1 MYKQKGSKVSAHYDN
16 FSLVTGASGGLGSS
30 LVAEFLND
38 PAIDKVV
45 AVSRSE
51 NAGVE
56 YPANGIGDKLIWV
69 KSEYSEAALN
79 EVLSMLEPHAGKF
92 SRVCICHGVLHSNT
106 YWPEKR
112 LEDISESALQA
123 IFHANAVVPA
133 LWLRSLLK
141 VLKGSNDCI
150 VAALSARVG
159 SIGDNHLGGW
169 YAYRASKSALNMI
182 LKTAAI
188 EYGRRAKNVKLIAF
202 HPGTTDTELS
212 KPFQAAVPKDKLF
225 TPSFVAERL
234 AIIMDE
240 AMIDGEL
247 SYLDWNGQAIDW

>member
-1 MYKQKGSKVSAHYDN
+1 MSAHYDN
-16 FSLVTGASGGLGSS
+16 FALVTGASGGLGSS

-51 NAGVE
+51 KARVE

-69 KSEYSEAALN
+69 KSDYSEAALD

-112 LEDISESALQA
+112 LEDISESALQG

-133 LWLRSLLK
+133 LWLR
-141 VLKGSNDCI
+141 
-150 VAALSARVG
+150 
-159 SIGDNHLGGW
+159 
-169 YAYRASKSALNMI
+169 
-182 LKTAAI
+182 
-188 EYGRRAKNVKLIAF
+188 
-202 HPGTTDTELS
+202 
-212 KPFQAAVPKDKLF
+212 
-225 TPSFVAERL
+225 
-234 AIIMDE
+234 
-240 AMIDGEL
+240 
-247 SYLDWNGQAIDW
+247 

>member
-16 FSLVTGASGGLGSS
+16 FALVTGASGGLGSS

-51 NAGVE
+51 KARVE
-56 YPANGIGDKLIWV
+56 YPTNGIGDKLIWV
-69 KSEYSEAALN
+69 KSDYSEAGLD

-92 SRVCICHGVLHSNT
+92 TRVCICHGVLHSNT

-123 IFHANAVVPA
+123 IFQANAVVPA
-133 LWLRSLLK
+133 LWLKSLMK

-150 VAALSARVG
+150 VSAFSARVG
-159 SIGDNHLGGW
+159 SIGDNHLGG
-169 YAYRASKSALNMI
+169 S
-182 LKTAAI
+182 
-188 EYGRRAKNVKLIAF
+188 
-202 HPGTTDTELS
+202 
-212 KPFQAAVPKDKLF
+212 
-225 TPSFVAERL
+225 
-234 AIIMDE
+234 
-240 AMIDGEL
+240 
-247 SYLDWNGQAIDW
+247 

>member
-1 MYKQKGSKVSAHYDN
+1 MYKPKGSKVSAHYDN
-16 FSLVTGASGGLGSS
+16 FALVTGASGGLGSS

-225 TPSFVAERL
+225 TSSFVAERL
-234 AIIMDE
+234 AMIMDE
-240 AMIDGEL
+240 AVVDGEL

>member
-16 FSLVTGASGGLGSS
+16 FALVTGASGGLGSS
-30 LVAEFLND
+30 LVVQFLND

-69 KSEYSEAALN
+69 KSDYSEAALD

-112 LEDISESALQA
+112 LEDISESALQG

-234 AIIMDE
+234 AMIMDE

>member
-1 MYKQKGSKVSAHYDN
+1 
-16 FSLVTGASGGLGSS
+16 
-30 LVAEFLND
+30 
-38 PAIDKVV
+38 
-45 AVSRSE
+45 
-51 NAGVE
+51 
-56 YPANGIGDKLIWV
+56 
-69 KSEYSEAALN
+69 
-79 EVLSMLEPHAGKF
+79 MLEPHAGKF

-133 LWLRSLLK
+133 LWLKSLLK
-141 VLKGSNDCI
+141 VLKGSQDCI

-212 KPFQAAVPKDKLF
+212 KPFQAAVPKEKLF

-234 AIIMDE
+234 AMIMDE
-240 AMIDGEL
+240 ALVDGEL

>member
-16 FSLVTGASGGLGSS
+16 FALVTGASGGLGSS

-112 LEDISESALQA
+112 LEDISESALQG

-202 HPGTTDTELS
+202 HPGTTDTELAR
-212 KPFQAAVPKDKLF
+212 PWQAGVPKDKLLA
-225 TPSFVAERL
+225 PSFVAGRL
-234 AIIMDE
+234 AMIMDE

>member
-1 MYKQKGSKVSAHYDN
+1 MYKQKGIKVSAHYDN
-16 FSLVTGASGGLGSS
+16 FALVTGASGGLGSS
-30 LVAEFLND
+30 LVVEFLND

-56 YPANGIGDKLIWV
+56 YPANGLGDKLIWV
-69 KSEYSEAALN
+69 KSDYSEAALD
-79 EVLSMLEPHAGKF
+79 EVLSMLEPHAGNF

-112 LEDISESALQA
+112 LEDLSESALQA

-225 TPSFVAERL
+225 TSSFVAERL
-234 AIIMDE
+234 AMIMDE
-240 AMIDGEL
+240 AVVDGEL

>member
-1 MYKQKGSKVSAHYDN
+1 MYKQKGSKVSAHYFN
-16 FSLVTGASGGLGSS
+16 FALVTGASGGLGSA

-51 NAGVE
+51 KARVE
-56 YPANGIGDKLIWV
+56 YPANGIGNKLIWV
-69 KSEYSEAALN
+69 KSDYSEAALN
-79 EVLSMLEPHAGKF
+79 KVLSMLEPHAGKF

-150 VAALSARVG
+150 VASLSARVG

-234 AIIMDE
+234 AMIMDE
-240 AMIDGEL
+240 ALVDGEL

>member
-1 MYKQKGSKVSAHYDN
+1 MFKQKGIKVSAHYEK
-16 FSLVTGASGGLGSS
+16 FALITGASGGLGSS

-45 AVSRSE
+45 AVSRSGK
-51 NAGVE
+51 ARVE
-56 YPANGIGDKLIWV
+56 YPANGIGNKLIWV

-79 EVLSMLEPHAGKF
+79 EVLSILEPHAGKF

-133 LWLRSLLK
+133 LWLKSLMK
-141 VLKGSNDCI
+141 VLKGSNNCI

-225 TPSFVAERL
+225 TPTFVAERL
-234 AIIMDE
+234 AMIMDE
-240 AMIDGEL
+240 AMVDGEL
-247 SYLDWNGQAIDW
+247 SYLDWSGQAIDW

>member
-1 MYKQKGSKVSAHYDN
+1 MSAHYFN
-16 FSLVTGASGGLGSS
+16 FALVTGASGGLGSS

-56 YPANGIGDKLIWV
+56 YPANGLGDKLIWV
-69 KSEYSEAALN
+69 KSDYSEAALD

-123 IFHANAVVPA
+123 IFQANAVVPA
-133 LWLRSLLK
+133 LWLKSLMK

-234 AIIMDE
+234 AMIMDE